1 MKKLSTALLT
11 LTTVIL
17 LSTAAAPSVKADPLY
32 FSNVVAQQNGGSN
45 LVDLFANPGTT
56 LFGSQLTFFV
66 NISGTLPPGGSDT
79 LLITYT
85 EAGSAPVVQSFQIP
99 LFNSISP
106 PFTLLVTI
114 TSPGAN
120 YQGVAATLTI
130 DLLNS
135 SPDFLI
141 PLGAD
146 AGHAVNAYTYSFIV
160 AEPVPEP
167 MTLILLGS
175 GLTVL
180 AARLRRREGL

>member
-1 MKKLSTALLT
+1 MRKLSTALLT
-11 LTTVIL
+11 LTVAIL
-17 LSTAAAPSVKADPLY
+17 LGTVSAPSVKADPLF
-32 FSNVVAQQNGGSN
+32 FSNVVAQQNGGST
-45 LVDLFANPGTT
+45 LVDLFSNPGTT
-56 LFGSQLTFFV
+56 LLGSQLTFFV
-66 NISGTLPPGGSDT
+66 NISGTLQPGASDT

-85 EAGSAPVVQSFQIP
+85 EAGSPPIVQSFQIP

-106 PFTLLVTI
+106 PFTLLFTV

-120 YQGVAATLTI
+120 YHGVAATLTI

-135 SPDFLI
+135 SADFLI
-141 PLGAD
+141 PLGAS
-146 AGHAVNAYTYSFIV
+146 AGQSVNSYTYSFIV

-167 MTLILLGS
+167 MTLLLLGS